1 MLRRKQRTSGPS
13 WTASGGAWWPW
24 PQWAMDLVL
33 HKALL
38 DRWEQHLFR
47 KKKKNPLFLQ
57 HLIKFLFGSLYA
69 SNITS
74 ASKINWISCL
84 RKMNIYQK
92 CCTLN
97 FHQSYFPLLQVIGGF
112 CALIGVFILA
122 LPVPIVVNRSDNS
135 LEPPTLSPELVSND
149 SFHSLMSAVE
159 SNAKSK
165 FRFYFQ
171 FLVCWANIW
180 N

>member
-1 MLRRKQRTSGPS
+1 M
-13 WTASGGAWWPW
+13 
-24 PQWAMDLVL
+24 VL
-33 HKALL
+33 HGQLL
-38 DRWEQHLFR
+38 VGADDPDHSGLWISCSTKLCWTGENNICSER
-47 KKKKNPLFLQ
+47 KRKNPLFLQ

>member
-1 MLRRKQRTSGPS
+1 MDSFWWGLMTLTTVGYGSRAPQSFAGQVRK
-13 WTASGGAWWPW
+13 
-24 PQWAMDLVL
+24 
-33 HKALL
+33 
-38 DRWEQHLFR
+38 HLFR
-47 KKKKNPLFLQ
+47 KWRTHISCNTLWNS
-57 HLIKFLFGSLYA
+57 SLYA

-74 ASKINWISCL
+74 ASKINWISRLCE
-84 RKMNIYQK
+84 MNIYLK
-92 CCTLN
+92 CCALN
-97 FHQSYFPLLQVIGGF
+97 FHQSYFLLLQVIGGF

-122 LPVPIVVNRSDNS
+122 LPVPIVVNRSDHS
-135 LEPPTLSPELVSND
+135 LEPPTLNSELVLND

-165 FRFYFQ
+165 FWFYFQ

>member
-1 MLRRKQRTSGPS
+1 
-13 WTASGGAWWPW
+13 
-24 PQWAMDLVL
+24 MDLVL

-74 ASKINWISCL
+74 ASKINWICSCL

-122 LPVPIVVNRSDNS
+122 LPVPIVVNRSDNKPRV
-135 LEPPTLSPELVSND
+135 LNWYQMTPFTLSCPQWN
-149 SFHSLMSAVE
+149 LMQKANFGFTFNFLSAGQIFE
-159 SNAKSK
+159 IK
-165 FRFYFQ
+165 
-171 FLVCWANIW
+171 
-180 N
+180 